1 MAKRI
6 ALFNHKGGVSKTTT
20 TFNIGW
26 MLASKGYRVIVVD
39 ADPQCNLSG
48 LILGYKGPQ
57 EFESFYETAQGQNI
71 KAGLAPAFE
80 SRPEIIKPID
90 CVPVSGIDGLY
101 LLPGHIR
108 LSEYEVTL
116 GIAQELSG
124 SIQTL
129 QNLPG
134 SLTYLFNVT
143 AEQLGADYVL
153 IDMNPSLGAIN
164 QNVLMTSDYFLVP
177 TTPDYFS
184 LMAVHSL
191 SNVLPRWRAWSR
203 QAQAR
208 EVLQEAAYP
217 YPAKDPKFL
226 GVVMQNF
233 RPRKG
238 VAAAGFQK
246 WIDEIGRFVSSELFP
261 ILYEN
266 GMTLEKSIYEQVP
279 DFIDSYYLAQI
290 PDFNTLITL
299 SQDQQTP
306 IFALTDEQL
315 KSVGAVLK
323 ERGEKRE
330 VFYELFSSLAEHIIR
345 FTKD

>member
-1 MAKRI
+1 
-6 ALFNHKGGVSKTTT
+6 
-20 TFNIGW
+20 
-26 MLASKGYRVIVVD
+26 
-39 ADPQCNLSG
+39 
-48 LILGYKGPQ
+48 
-57 EFESFYETAQGQNI
+57 
-71 KAGLAPAFE
+71 
-80 SRPEIIKPID
+80 
-90 CVPVSGIDGLY
+90 
-101 LLPGHIR
+101 
-108 LSEYEVTL
+108 
-116 GIAQELSG
+116 
-124 SIQTL
+124 
-129 QNLPG
+129 
-134 SLTYLFNVT
+134 
-143 AEQLGADYVL
+143 
-153 IDMNPSLGAIN
+153 
-164 QNVLMTSDYFLVP
+164 
-177 TTPDYFS
+177 
-184 LMAVHSL
+184 
-191 SNVLPRWRAWSR
+191 
-203 QAQAR
+203 
-208 EVLQEAAYP
+208 LQEAAYP